1 MQSLFFFFQVSRHFD
16 NSFIH
21 RLSHSN
27 RFPHVQVV
35 VENPDELEKIRQRE
49 SDITKEKIEI
59 LIKAGANV
67 ILTTKGIDDMA
78 MKYFVENNCIAVCI
92 SVSPS
97 FFSIFRVCCL
107 GMCIFSTC
115 APMTIFVISPCS
127 AQVRRV
133 KKEDLRHL
141 AKACGGQILLS
152 LADEGGEESVDD
164 KAFGHAAEVCE
175 EKVGDGEV
183 MFVKGCASTKAQT
196 IILRGANDYM
206 LDEIERSLHDSL
218 SIVKRTLES
227 MKVVPGGGAVEA
239 ALCIYLEV
247 FRGCDGGSSGQGW
260 GMW

>member
-1 MQSLFFFFQVSRHFD
+1 M
-16 NSFIH
+16 
-21 RLSHSN
+21 
-27 RFPHVQVV
+27 
-35 VENPDELEKIRQRE
+35 
-49 SDITKEKIEI
+49 
-59 LIKAGANV
+59 
-67 ILTTKGIDDMA
+67 
-78 MKYFVENNCIAVCI
+78 
-92 SVSPS
+92 
-97 FFSIFRVCCL
+97 
-107 GMCIFSTC
+107 
-115 APMTIFVISPCS
+115 
-127 AQVRRV
+127 RRV

-227 MKVVPGGGAVEA
+227 KKVVPGGGAVEA
-239 ALCIYLEV
+239 ALCIFLEV
-247 FRGCDGGSSGQGW
+247 CAI
-260 GMW
+260 